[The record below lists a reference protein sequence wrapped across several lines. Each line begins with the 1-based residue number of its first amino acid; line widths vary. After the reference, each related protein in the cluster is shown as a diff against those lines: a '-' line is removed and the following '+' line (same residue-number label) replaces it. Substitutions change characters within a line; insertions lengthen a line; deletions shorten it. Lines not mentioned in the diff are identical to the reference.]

1 MQKKYKSTEYKNSC
15 YDTVNSTD
23 LYLYK
28 YMQKSMF
35 ALFHDILNLFYPE
48 LCIACGKKL
57 VDQERW
63 LCIECISDLPRTKFH
78 SDPENKVAGLFWGR
92 VKVEHA
98 TSWLFFRKG
107 SRYQKLVHCLKY
119 KGMQEVG
126 EELGRLFALEL
137 ADSPFRYTDL
147 VIPVPL
153 HAIKLRQRGYNQS
166 EWIAHGIASGLEKP
180 LSTDNLIREKHNPTQ
195 TRKNRYERWQ
205 NVEGIF
211 SVARPGELI
220 NKHILLV
227 DDVVTTGSTL
237 EASVVAL
244 LRSGAD
250 KVSIA
255 TLACAEI

>member
-1 MQKKYKSTEYKNSC
+1 
-15 YDTVNSTD
+15 
-23 LYLYK
+23 
-28 YMQKSMF
+28 MF
-35 ALFHDILNLFYPE
+35 ILFHDILNLFYPE
-48 LCIACGKKL
+48 LCIACGRKL

-63 LCIECISDLPRTKFH
+63 LCIECIGDLPRTKFH

-92 VKVEHA
+92 VKVENA

-107 SRYQKLVHCLKY
+107 SRYQKLVHCMKY

-137 ADSPFRYTDL
+137 ADSPFRYADL
-147 VIPVPL
+147 VVPVPL
-153 HAIKLRQRGYNQS
+153 HAKKLRQRGYNQS
-166 EWIAHGIASGLEKP
+166 EWIAFGIASGLEKP
-180 LSTDNLIREKHNPTQ
+180 LSTNNLIRVMHNPSQ

-211 SVARPGELI
+211 SVSRPEELM
-220 NKHILLV
+220 NKHVLLV

-237 EASVVAL
+237 EASVAAL
-244 LRSGAD
+244 LGSGAG